1 MACFISAGHHLK
13 DAGAVGVNGQK
24 ESVLAME
31 FRDLV
36 VPILKQRGVKVITD
50 NDGETLAQYLE
61 RIQTGTGSVVCE
73 YHFDAFNKKASG
85 CTALVS
91 NNASQ
96 NSIDYATELAHVT
109 ANILGIPNRGVKKE
123 SDSARGKLALMRES
137 GIVCLM
143 ELCFIDNED
152 DMRKYHANKVALASA
167 HAAIHDKYDAL
178 I

>member
-13 DAGAVGVNGQK
+13 DSGAIGVHSQK
-24 ESVLAME
+24 ESKLAME

-36 VPILKQRGVKVITD
+36 IPKLKMKNVTVITD
-50 NDGETLAQYLE
+50 NDNETLGQYLQ

-85 CTALVS
+85 CTALVADG
-91 NNASQ
+91 ASQ
-96 NSIDYATELAHVT
+96 NSMDYAKELADST
-109 ANILGIPNRGVKKE
+109 SKILGIPNRGVKKE
-123 SDSARGKLALMRES
+123 SDSARGRLALMREN

-152 DMRKYHANKVALASA
+152 DMRKYHTHKAALAEA
-167 HAAIHDKYDAL
+167 HAVIHAKYDAL